1 MNKIKKFIQDNK
13 QEMKVI
19 AYGTGMLLAGV
30 YIGKRYEN
38 LRWNDLLNTLARRGL
53 TVNNF
58 VDGKEYMLSITE
70 VKVESLT

>member
-13 QEMKVI
+13 EEMKVL

-38 LRWNDLLNTLARRGL
+38 LKWNNMLNCLARTGK

-58 VDGKEYMLSITE
+58 VDGKEYRLSITE